1 MKVLGYSLPQIMVS
15 GVLSQLY
22 PHQAVMFD
30 EWGQH
35 DAFTLITKTG
45 SGKTRAVALPILKK
59 HESAIFVY
67 PTNALI
73 SDQSRSIME
82 LMSEEEISYREL
94 TPQNANEKSGGEEYT
109 LIQINAESLKE
120 FRLLWHMTQ
129 KGDALLRL
137 LQSDKRKI
145 ILVNPDIL
153 FLILSL
159 KYGRASTEVLGY
171 AQAFPTIVFDEFHLY
186 HGIELAHILFMIFLA
201 RQMNIFKRVVLLSA
215 TPDPEAMSYVNK
227 LLHPKVIDTDIQVP
241 QQVVGN
247 RIVTHDVEF
256 QAVPVDDD
264 IVTTAAS
271 IIIELIDQFR
281 VLRQKNHELNV
292 QGKYVPCVVILNSV
306 INAIA
311 LEDMLVESG
320 VDREDIAPIRG
331 LSARSS
337 RDTRRKL
344 IVIGTPAIEVGIDF
358 RADYLLFQGG
368 DASSFL
374 QRFGRIGRHE
384 KGVAILLGDHHEC
397 AGILS
402 FGNVITRDKLE
413 TAAVSIYPRRDAYA
427 WFVKTFGGFITICSM
442 ASNFNKVIMTDKA
455 ADPDVKQ
462 NILSWMDDVLER
474 YAEIMDSQRILK
486 QVRNYFKREH
496 LWLKHYS
503 DIQSF
508 RTSLPSQIVWD
519 RSERER
525 GREWKYKADV
535 KTLLL
540 RAESICFKSGKLYV
554 KGYGKLHKVRFGK
567 SFEEKLS
574 SFYGTFQTT
583 ACYEQADMQ
592 FIRDNHVTPV
602 SHVMYKPKHHIFVV
616 IPYKEVKTDLDWR
629 IAWFWCGES
638 RRNIIAFDGDA
649 LLLREIW
656 VRNRQS

>member
-1 MKVLGYSLPQIMVS
+1 MKVLGYSLPQVMVS
-15 GVLSQLY
+15 GVCSRLY
-22 PHQAVMFD
+22 PHQAVMFN
-30 EWGQH
+30 EWDQH
-35 DAFTLITKTG
+35 DAFALITKTG

-73 SDQSRSIME
+73 SDQARSIME

-94 TPQNANEKSGGEEYT
+94 TPQNADEKSGDEEYI
-109 LIQINAESLKE
+109 LVQINAEILKE
-120 FRLLWHMTQ
+120 FCLLWHMSQ

-159 KYGRASTEVLGY
+159 KYGRASTEVLSY
-171 AQAFPTIVFDEFHLY
+171 AQAFSTIVFDEFHLY

-215 TPDPEAMSYVNK
+215 TPDQEVMAYINK
-227 LLHPKVIDTDIQVP
+227 LLHPRIINIDIQAP
-241 QQVVGN
+241 QQVIGD
-247 RIVTHDVEF
+247 RIVAHDVDLR
-256 QAVPVDDD
+256 AVPVDDD
-264 IVTTAAS
+264 LVKTAAS
-271 IIIELIDQFR
+271 KTLELIDQFR
-281 VLRQKNHELNV
+281 ALRQKNQELNV
-292 QGKYVPCVVILNSV
+292 QGKYVPCIVILNSV

-374 QRFGRIGRHE
+374 QRFGRIARHQ
-384 KGVAILLGDHHEC
+384 KGVAILLGDYREC
-397 AGILS
+397 EGILS
-402 FGNVITRDKLE
+402 FGDVITRDELE
-413 TAAVSIYPRRDAYA
+413 AAVSLIYPLRDVYA
-427 WFVKTFGGFITICSM
+427 WFVTTFGGFVTVCSM
-442 ASNFNKVIMTDKA
+442 ASNFNKVIMADKA
-455 ADPDVKQ
+455 ADNNVKQ
-462 NILSWMDDVLER
+462 KILAWMDDLLER
-474 YAEIMDSQRILK
+474 YAVLMESQRVLK

-508 RTSLPSQIVWD
+508 RTSLPSQTVWD

-525 GREWKYKADV
+525 DREWEYKADV

-567 SFEEKLS
+567 SFEEKQS

-583 ACYEQADMQ
+583 ACYEQQDMQ
-592 FIRDNHVTPV
+592 FIRDNHSTPV

-616 IPYKEVKTDLDWR
+616 IPYEEVKAYLDWR

-638 RRNIIAFDGDA
+638 RRNIVAFDGDA

-656 VRNRQS
+656 IRNRQS